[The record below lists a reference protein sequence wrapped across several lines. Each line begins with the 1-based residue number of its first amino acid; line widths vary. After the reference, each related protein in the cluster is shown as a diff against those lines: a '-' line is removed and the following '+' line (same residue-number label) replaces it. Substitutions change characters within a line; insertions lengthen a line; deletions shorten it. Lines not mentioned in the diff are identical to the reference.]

1 MDELPGALGTS
12 ASLALRLGQ
21 FIFSIASL
29 IFMCLDVHFYAYTA
43 FWYLATNCF
52 YQKQL
57 NSKSST
63 SIYGPCASFSVTIM
77 SLMIPWSLTLAV
89 VDVYFVLC
97 KRPSRQPG
105 IKSVIVI
112 GDWVLSFLSLA
123 AACSTASVT
132 DVLITSR
139 TLCMAK
145 LCNRYQLSA
154 AMTFLS
160 WFLSLASSLFNLW
173 LLPSP

>member
-105 IKSVIVI
+105 IKFSRFCRWLQLAQRPV
-112 GDWVLSFLSLA
+112 SPMSSSLPA
-123 AACSTASVT
+123 
-132 DVLITSR
+132 
-139 TLCMAK
+139 
-145 LCNRYQLSA
+145 LSA
-154 AMTFLS
+154 WQS
-160 WFLSLASSLFNLW
+160 CVIDINYQR
-173 LLPSP
+173 P

>member
-97 KRPSRQPG
+97 SLV
-105 IKSVIVI
+105 SVA
-112 GDWVLSFLSLA
+112 GCSLLNGQ
-123 AACSTASVT
+123 CH
-132 DVLITSR
+132 R
-139 TLCMAK
+139 CPHH
-145 LCNRYQLSA
+145 
-154 AMTFLS
+154 FPH
-160 WFLSLASSLFNLW
+160 SLHGKVV
-173 LLPSP
+173 

>member
-43 FWYLATNCF
+43 FC
-52 YQKQL
+52 
-57 NSKSST
+57 
-63 SIYGPCASFSVTIM
+63 FSVTIM